1 MKESSLWGNSYIASV
16 INDFSC
22 FDSLTDN
29 NSSGTDAVAPKE
41 EEIRSFIEL
50 VVMAG
55 RMEK

>member
-22 FDSLTDN
+22 FDYIYED
-29 NSSGTDAVAPKE
+29 GAKKE
-41 EEIRSFIEL
+41 PPQPEDIKNFIEL

-55 RMEK
+55 RM

>member
-1 MKESSLWGNSYIASV
+1 MKESSIWGNSYIGSV

-22 FDSLTDN
+22 FDNIYEGSIYGLQPIHEDFKN
-29 NSSGTDAVAPKE
+29 
-41 EEIRSFIEL
+41 FIEL

>member
-1 MKESSLWGNSYIASV
+1 MKESSIWGNSYIASV

-22 FDSLTDN
+22 FDSMYE
-29 NSSGTDAVAPKE
+29 GTLYGVQPLQEDFKN
-41 EEIRSFIEL
+41 FIEL